1 MNKKDINLLKKMI
14 DSDNGLFSINK
25 ILTAVINNGEVMY
38 QKAGSWIDRPQNET
52 DEILNIIK
60 KTLSGK
66 LGKAITEYQF
76 ETKGSETN
84 EMQQFL
90 YELKNSRF
98 NDEDMN
104 SEFVSKI
111 ADNVIYEGPY
121 SIFSVNF
128 TITIIDKKS
137 DEQNDLTFIV
147 TAFCPITL
155 RIDGFIYNDV
165 DNLIEKRASN
175 DKILDK
181 ASDGFLFPTMA
192 DTEQDV
198 NHVMYY
204 TKKAN
209 APTVSIIENLL
220 GCKYVMSA
228 ERQKVNFW
236 GITAK
241 LLEKDLTFDMIININ
256 EKLSNIV
263 ESSKAMSEAR
273 EIDCS
278 DMERILRNCGVSD
291 EKLKDLRNLYEK
303 TVGSTH
309 TTFIASN
316 LCDEKVGIKTDN
328 TNINIDYKKASSHL
342 NVQMINGQKCLVI
355 PIDSPDVSVLGI
367 ETQI

>member
-1 MNKKDINLLKKMI
+1 MLKKMI
-14 DSDNGLFSINK
+14 DSDNGLFTINK

-38 QKAGSWIDRPQNET
+38 QKAGSWIDRPQVET
-52 DEILNIIK
+52 DEILSIIK

-76 ETKGSETN
+76 EAQGSETS
-84 EMQQFL
+84 ETQQFL
-90 YELKNSRF
+90 YELKNSKF
-98 NDEDMN
+98 DDEDMN
-104 SEFVSKI
+104 SEFLSKI
-111 ADNVIYEGPY
+111 ADNVIYEGAY

-128 TITIIDKKS
+128 TITIIDKQS
-137 DEQNDLTFIV
+137 DEEKDLTFIS

-165 DNLIEKRASN
+165 DNLIEKRVSN
-175 DKILDK
+175 DKILEK

-192 DTEQDV
+192 DMEQDV

-204 TKKAN
+204 SKKVN
-209 APTVSIIENLL
+209 SPTVSIIENLL

-236 GITAK
+236 GMTAK
-241 LLEKDLTFDMIININ
+241 LLEKDLTFDMIIDIN

-263 ESSKAMSEAR
+263 ESSRAMSEAR
-273 EIDCS
+273 EIDCA
-278 DMERILRNCGVSD
+278 DMKKILKDCGVSD
-291 EKLKDLRNLYEK
+291 EKLDELQPLYEK

-342 NVQMINGQKCLVI
+342 NVQMVNGQKCLVI
-355 PIDSPDVSVLGI
+355 PIDSSDISVLGI
-367 ETQI
+367 DTRI